1 MISGGDA
8 FAGMYKSEQVF
19 IVLQKTIGRLGGS
32 IRSSGALMAR
42 KTMDASRDVADQLLL
57 FLVRDPS
64 FTQGGTTFDAMV
76 WSFVAMVSALIAAGF
91 GAIYQPSKKFSAVFL
106 AFSCGLLISLLC
118 FDLMQVALEMGG
130 IVAAMSGFFLGLLTY
145 VLINRWLA
153 QRGVKSRCSVT
164 CGGLGGANALNAEQR
179 EEKATAM
186 ALVFGAA
193 LDGIPES
200 MSIGLALLDN
210 PLAST
215 SVVFAV
221 AVANLPEGL
230 ASGAGLRRSGL
241 PVSRILV
248 IWSCVVAVCV
258 IAAGLAHSLMES
270 APDQVKAMTTAFAG
284 GGVLAMTLQTVIPE
298 AYVETHDGVSVL
310 GGLGFAMAFC
320 IVFLF
325 H

>member
-1 MISGGDA
+1 
-8 FAGMYKSEQVF
+8 
-19 IVLQKTIGRLGGS
+19 
-32 IRSSGALMAR
+32 
-42 KTMDASRDVADQLLL
+42 MDAGHAMVDQLHL
-57 FLVRDPS
+57 FLVRDPAL
-64 FTQGGTTFDAMV
+64 TQGGTTVDAMV
-76 WSFVAMVSALIAAGF
+76 WSFVAMVSALIAAGL
-91 GAIYQPSKKFSAVFL
+91 GAVYQPSKKFTAVFL

-118 FDLMQVALEMGG
+118 FDLMEVALEIGG
-130 IVAAMSGFFLGLLTY
+130 IVAALSGFFLGLLTY
-145 VLINRWLA
+145 VLINRRLS
-153 QRGVKSRCSVT
+153 QRGMKRRCSST
-164 CGGLGGANALNAEQR
+164 CGGLGKVDVLNAEQQ

-200 MSIGLALLDN
+200 MSIGISLLEN
-210 PLAST
+210 PLVSM

-241 PVSRILV
+241 PVSRILA
-248 IWSCVVAVCV
+248 IWSCVVALCV

-270 APDQVKAMTTAFAG
+270 APDLIKAMTTAFAG

-298 AYVETHDGVSVL
+298 AYEETHDLVSVL
-310 GGLGFAMAFC
+310 GGLGFALAFC
-320 IVFLF
+320 IVFLL

>member
-1 MISGGDA
+1 M
-8 FAGMYKSEQVF
+8 E
-19 IVLQKTIGRLGGS
+19 
-32 IRSSGALMAR
+32 
-42 KTMDASRDVADQLLL
+42 ASRDMVDQLLL

-64 FTQGGTTFDAMV
+64 LTQGGTTFDAML
-76 WSFVAMVSALIAAGF
+76 WAFIAMVSALIAAGF

-118 FDLMQVALEMGG
+118 FDLMQVALETGG
-130 IVAAMSGFFLGLLTY
+130 IVAAISGFFLGLMTY

-153 QRGVKSRCSVT
+153 QRGMKRRCSAK
-164 CGGLGGANALNAEQR
+164 CGGLGGFKALNAEQL
-179 EEKATAM
+179 EEKETAM
-186 ALVFGAA
+186 ALVLGAA

-200 MSIGLALLDN
+200 MSIGISLLEN
-210 PLAST
+210 PLVST

-221 AVANLPEGL
+221 AVANIPEGL

-241 PVSRILV
+241 HVSRILV

-258 IAAGLAHSLMES
+258 IAAGLAHSLMQS

-298 AYVETHDGVSVL
+298 AYEETHDDVSIL
-310 GGLGFAMAFC
+310 GGLGFIAAFC
-320 IVFLF
+320 IVVLF

>member
-1 MISGGDA
+1 MG
-8 FAGMYKSEQVF
+8 
-19 IVLQKTIGRLGGS
+19 
-32 IRSSGALMAR
+32 
-42 KTMDASRDVADQLLL
+42 DASRDMVDQLLL

-64 FTQGGTTFDAMV
+64 LTQGGTTFDAMV
-76 WSFVAMVSALIAAGF
+76 WAFFAMVSALSAAGF
-91 GAIYQPSKKFSAVFL
+91 GAGSRPSKKFSAVFL

-118 FDLMQVALEMGG
+118 FDLMQVALETGG
-130 IVAAMSGFFLGLLTY
+130 ILAATSGFLLGLMTY

-153 QRGVKSRCSVT
+153 QRGMKRRCSAK
-164 CGGLGGANALNAEQR
+164 CGGLGGVKALNAAQL
-179 EEKATAM
+179 EEKETAM
-186 ALVFGAA
+186 ALVLGAA

-200 MSIGLALLDN
+200 MSIGISLLEN
-210 PLAST
+210 PLVST

-241 PVSRILV
+241 HVSRILV

-270 APDQVKAMTTAFAG
+270 APPMVKAMTTAFAG

-298 AYVETHDGVSVL
+298 AYE
-310 GGLGFAMAFC
+310 
-320 IVFLF
+320 
-325 H
+325 

>member
-1 MISGGDA
+1 M
-8 FAGMYKSEQVF
+8 V
-19 IVLQKTIGRLGGS
+19 
-32 IRSSGALMAR
+32 
-42 KTMDASRDVADQLLL
+42 DQLLL

-64 FTQGGTTFDAMV
+64 FTQGGTTFDAML
-76 WSFVAMVSALIAAGF
+76 WAFIAMVSALIAAGF

-118 FDLMQVALEMGG
+118 FDLMQVALETGG
-130 IVAAMSGFFLGLLTY
+130 IVAAISGFFLGLMTY

-153 QRGVKSRCSVT
+153 QRGMKRRCSAK
-164 CGGLGGANALNAEQR
+164 CGGLGGFKALNTEQL
-179 EEKATAM
+179 EEKETAM
-186 ALVFGAA
+186 ALVLGAA

-200 MSIGLALLDN
+200 MSIGISLLEN
-210 PLAST
+210 PLVST

-241 PVSRILV
+241 SVSRILA

-258 IAAGLAHSLMES
+258 IAAGLAHSLMQS

-298 AYVETHDGVSVL
+298 AYEETHDDVSIL
-310 GGLGFAMAFC
+310 GGLGFIAAFC
-320 IVFLF
+320 IVVLF

>member
-1 MISGGDA
+1 M
-8 FAGMYKSEQVF
+8 V
-19 IVLQKTIGRLGGS
+19 
-32 IRSSGALMAR
+32 
-42 KTMDASRDVADQLLL
+42 DQLLL

-64 FTQGGTTFDAMV
+64 LTQGGTTFDAML
-76 WSFVAMVSALIAAGF
+76 WAFIAMVSALIAAAF
-91 GAIYQPSKKFSAVFL
+91 GAIYQPTKKFSAVFL

-118 FDLMQVALEMGG
+118 FDLMQVALETGG
-130 IVAAMSGFFLGLLTY
+130 IVAAISGFFLGLMTY

-153 QRGVKSRCSVT
+153 QRGMKRRCSAN
-164 CGGLGGANALNAEQR
+164 CGGLGGVQDLNAKQL
-179 EEKATAM
+179 EEKEIAM
-186 ALVFGAA
+186 ALVLGAA

-200 MSIGLALLDN
+200 MSIGISLLEN
-210 PLAST
+210 PLVSS

-221 AVANLPEGL
+221 AVANIPEGL

-270 APDQVKAMTTAFAG
+270 APDQIKAMTTAFAG

-298 AYVETHDGVSVL
+298 AYEETHDGVSVL
-310 GGLGFAMAFC
+310 GGLGFVLAFC
-320 IVFLF
+320 IVVLF

>member
-1 MISGGDA
+1 
-8 FAGMYKSEQVF
+8 
-19 IVLQKTIGRLGGS
+19 
-32 IRSSGALMAR
+32 
-42 KTMDASRDVADQLLL
+42 MDASRDIVDQLFL

-64 FTQGGTTFDAMV
+64 LTQGGTTFEAMV
-76 WSFVAMVSALIAAGF
+76 WAFVAMVSALIAAGF
-91 GAIYQPSKKFSAVFL
+91 GAICQPSKKFTAVFL

-130 IVAAMSGFFLGLLTY
+130 MVAALSGFFLGLVTY
-145 VLINRWLA
+145 VLINRWLS
-153 QRGVKSRCSVT
+153 QRGMKRRCSAT
-164 CGGLGGANALNAEQR
+164 CGGLGGVSALKAKQQKEQ
-179 EEKATAM
+179 ATAM

-200 MSIGLALLDN
+200 MSIGISLLEN
-210 PLAST
+210 PLVSI

-241 PVSRILV
+241 SVSRILA
-248 IWSCVVAVCV
+248 IWSCVVTVCV
-258 IAAGLAHSLMES
+258 ISAGLAHALMES
-270 APDQVKAMTTAFAG
+270 APDPVKAMTTAFAG

-298 AYVETHDGVSVL
+298 AYEETHDFVSIL
-310 GGLGFAMAFC
+310 GGLGFALAFC
-320 IVFLF
+320 IVVLL

>member
-1 MISGGDA
+1 
-8 FAGMYKSEQVF
+8 
-19 IVLQKTIGRLGGS
+19 
-32 IRSSGALMAR
+32 MAT
-42 KTMDASRDVADQLLL
+42 KTMDASRDMVDQLLL

-64 FTQGGTTFDAMV
+64 LTQGGTTFDAMA

-91 GAIYQPSKKFSAVFL
+91 GAVYQPSRKISAVFL

-130 IVAAMSGFFLGLLTY
+130 ILAAVSGFFLGLMTY
-145 VLINRWLA
+145 VLINRWLSK
-153 QRGVKSRCSVT
+153 RGLKRRCSAA
-164 CGGLGGANALNAEQR
+164 CGGLGGVKPLNAEQL
-179 EEKATAM
+179 EEKRTAM

-200 MSIGLALLDN
+200 MSIGISLLEN
-210 PLAST
+210 PLVST

-221 AVANLPEGL
+221 AVANIPEGL

-241 PVSRILV
+241 HVSRILV

-270 APDQVKAMTTAFAG
+270 APDQIKAMTTAFAG

-298 AYVETHDGVSVL
+298 AYEETHDGVSVL
-310 GGLGFAMAFC
+310 GGLGFVLAFC
-320 IVFLF
+320 IVVLL

>member
-1 MISGGDA
+1 
-8 FAGMYKSEQVF
+8 
-19 IVLQKTIGRLGGS
+19 
-32 IRSSGALMAR
+32 
-42 KTMDASRDVADQLLL
+42 MDAGHAMVDQLHL
-57 FLVRDPS
+57 FLVRDPAL
-64 FTQGGTTFDAMV
+64 TQGGTTVDAMV

-91 GAIYQPSKKFSAVFL
+91 GAIYQPSKKFTAVFL

-118 FDLMQVALEMGG
+118 FDLMQVALETGG
-130 IVAAMSGFFLGLLTY
+130 IVAALSGFFLGLITY
-145 VLINRWLA
+145 VLINRRLS
-153 QRGVKSRCSVT
+153 QRGVKRRCSST
-164 CGGLGGANALNAEQR
+164 CGGLGGVVALNAEQQ

-200 MSIGLALLDN
+200 MSIGISLLDN
-210 PLAST
+210 PLVSM

-221 AVANLPEGL
+221 GVANLPEGL

-241 PVSRILV
+241 PVSRILA

-258 IAAGLAHSLMES
+258 IAAGLAHSLMQS
-270 APDQVKAMTTAFAG
+270 APDLLKAMTTAFAG

-298 AYVETHDGVSVL
+298 AYEETHDLVSVL
-310 GGLGFAMAFC
+310 GGLGFALAFC
-320 IVFLF
+320 IVVLL